1 MSSVLGK
8 FNPPRAFT
16 RGGAPMIAAKNKRPR
31 HFPLTQPDVQFLFGL
46 NASLTAAEWR
56 MWLYLVTLDPFGD
69 VGAKYDAEAL
79 MNFCNI
85 QKSTYFAA
93 KAKFIKLGL
102 FEFVEG
108 APKVRNLSGSKANHR
123 SETSEPSSKGSEQRS
138 EIVDFNSE
146 VSTQRSEI
154 SELQTLETM
163 LTWDSGTPHTLSD
176 IIQTLSDTFTKPTLH
191 PQREEIEKVD
201 LEIQNSDL
209 KHEIEN
215 FDLQSKDSD
224 LEHRI
229 KNLDPKIEN
238 LDLKHEIEIFDL
250 KHEIEIFDLKIEDPD
265 LETQEEKK
273 EPAIKEQKKVIDH
286 PLLPKQTGED
296 SFQVPPPPAAPEFSF
311 LDWVKYYKAKDARS
325 PLSYAQ
331 TCIRRDD
338 GSLRAEYERWLAM
351 RKDPVFSTYTPEPV
365 VMPPP
370 EERPGIVANVREILR
385 SRGLRL

>member
-1 MSSVLGK
+1 
-8 FNPPRAFT
+8 
-16 RGGAPMIAAKNKRPR
+16 MIAAKNKRPR

-69 VGAKYDAEAL
+69 VGAKYDAEEL

-108 APKVRNLSGSKANHR
+108 SPKVRNLSGSKANHR
-123 SETSEPSSKGSEQRS
+123 SEVSEPSSKVSERRS
-138 EIVDFNSE
+138 EIVDFNSK
-146 VSTQRSEI
+146 VSERHSEI

-176 IIQTLSDTFTKPTLH
+176 IIQTLSDSLTKPTLH

-209 KHEIEN
+209 QHQIEN
-215 FDLQSKDSD
+215 LDLQNKDSD
-224 LEHRI
+224 PEHRI

-238 LDLKHEIEIFDL
+238 LDLKHEIENL
-250 KHEIEIFDLKIEDPD
+250 DLKIEDQD
-265 LETQEEKK
+265 LEIQEGKK
-273 EPAIKEQKKVIDH
+273 QATINNPKKVTDN
-286 PLLPKQTGED
+286 PSSPKQTGED

-311 LDWVKYYKAKDARS
+311 LDWVKYYKAKDARN
-325 PLSYAQ
+325 PLYYAQ
-331 TCIRRDD
+331 TCIRRDN
-338 GSLRAEYERWLAM
+338 GSLRAEYERWLAS
-351 RKDPVFSTYTPEPV
+351 RKDPIFSAYTPEPV
-365 VMPPP
+365 VIPPL
-370 EERPGIVANVREILR
+370 EDRPSIVANVREILR
-385 SRGLRL
+385 SRGLKI

>member
-1 MSSVLGK
+1 
-8 FNPPRAFT
+8 
-16 RGGAPMIAAKNKRPR
+16 MIALKNNRPR
-31 HFPLTQPDVQFLFGL
+31 HFQLTQPDVQFLFGL
-46 NASLTAAEWR
+46 NAALTAAEWR

-69 VGAKYDAEAL
+69 VGAKYDAEEL
-79 MNFCNI
+79 MHFCNI

-108 APKVRNLSGSKANHR
+108 SPKVRNLSGSKANHR
-123 SETSEPSSKGSEQRS
+123 SEVSELSSKVSEQRS
-138 EIVDFNSE
+138 EVSELSSE
-146 VSTQRSEI
+146 VSMRHSEI

-176 IIQTLSDTFTKPTLH
+176 IIQTLSDDFTKPTLP

-209 KHEIEN
+209 KHEIRN
-215 FDLQSKDSD
+215 FDLQSKDLD
-224 LEHRI
+224 PEHQI

-238 LDLKHEIEIFDL
+238 LDLKHGIENL
-250 KHEIEIFDLKIEDPD
+250 DLKIEDPD
-265 LETQEEKK
+265 LKTQEEKK
-273 EPAIKEQKKVIDH
+273 QPAIKDQKTVTDH
-286 PLLPKQTGED
+286 PLPPKQTGED
-296 SFQVPPPPAAPEFSF
+296 SFQVPPLPAAPEFSF

-325 PLSYAQ
+325 PLIYAQ

-338 GSLRAEYERWLAM
+338 GSLRAEYENWLAM
-351 RKDPVFSTYTPEPV
+351 RKASVFRPYQPEPV
-365 VMPPP
+365 VMPTL
-370 EERPGIVANVREILR
+370 EERPSIMAKVREILQ

>member
-1 MSSVLGK
+1 
-8 FNPPRAFT
+8 
-16 RGGAPMIAAKNKRPR
+16 MIALKNKRPR

-79 MNFCNI
+79 MHFCKI

-108 APKVRNLSGSKANHR
+108 APKVRNLNGSKSDRR
-123 SETSEPSSKGSEQRS
+123 SAISELGSKVSERRS
-138 EIVDFNSE
+138 EIIDFNSE

-163 LTWDSGTPHTLSD
+163 LVWDSGTPHTLSD

-201 LEIQNSDL
+201 LEIKNSDL
-209 KHEIEN
+209 NHEIEN

-238 LDLKHEIEIFDL
+238 LDLNHKIEN
-250 KHEIEIFDLKIEDPD
+250 FDLKIEDPD
-265 LETQEEKK
+265 LEIQEEKK
-273 EPAIKEQKKVIDH
+273 QPAINNQKKVTDN
-286 PLLPKQTGED
+286 PSPPKQTGED

-311 LDWVKYYKAKDARS
+311 LDWVKYYKAKDARN
-325 PLSYAQ
+325 PLRYAQ
-331 TCIRRDD
+331 TCINHDD
-338 GSLRAEYERWLAM
+338 GSLRAEYEKWLAS
-351 RKDPVFSTYTPEPV
+351 RKDPVSCLYTPEPV
-365 VMPPP
+365 VVPPP
-370 EERPGIVANVREILR
+370 EERPSIMANVREILR

>member
-1 MSSVLGK
+1 
-8 FNPPRAFT
+8 
-16 RGGAPMIAAKNKRPR
+16 MIAAKNKRPR

-56 MWLYLVTLDPFGD
+56 IWLYLVTLDPFGD
-69 VGAKYDAEAL
+69 VGAKYDAEEL

-108 APKVRNLSGSKANHR
+108 SPKVRNLSGSKANHR
-123 SETSEPSSKGSEQRS
+123 SEVLEPSSKVSERRS

-146 VSTQRSEI
+146 VSARHSEI

-163 LTWDSGTPHTLSD
+163 SAWDSGTPHTLSD
-176 IIQTLSDTFTKPTLH
+176 IIQTLSDSLAKPTRH
-191 PQREEIEKVD
+191 PKREEIEKVD

-215 FDLQSKDSD
+215 LDL
-224 LEHRI
+224 
-229 KNLDPKIEN
+229 KIEN
-238 LDLKHEIEIFDL
+238 LDLKHEIENL
-250 KHEIEIFDLKIEDPD
+250 DLKIEDQD
-265 LETQEEKK
+265 LEIQEEKK
-273 EPAIKEQKKVIDH
+273 QPTINNQKKVTDY
-286 PLLPKQTGED
+286 PSPPKQTGED

-311 LDWVKYYKAKDARS
+311 LDWVKYYKAKDARN
-325 PLSYAQ
+325 PLHYAQ

-338 GSLRAEYERWLAM
+338 GSLMAEYERWLAS
-351 RKDPVFSTYTPEPV
+351 RKNPIFSAYTPEQV
-365 VMPPP
+365 LIPPP
-370 EERPGIVANVREILR
+370 EDRPSIVANVREILR
-385 SRGLRL
+385 SRGLKI

>member
-1 MSSVLGK
+1 
-8 FNPPRAFT
+8 
-16 RGGAPMIAAKNKRPR
+16 MIALKNKCPR
-31 HFPLTQPDVQFLFGL
+31 HFPLTQPDVLFLFGL
-46 NASLTAAEWR
+46 HASLTAAEWR

-79 MNFCNI
+79 MNFCKI

-123 SETSEPSSKGSEQRS
+123 SEASEPSSKGSEQRS

-146 VSTQRSEI
+146 VSTRHSEI

-163 LTWDSGTPHTLSD
+163 LTWDSGIPHTLSD

-215 FDLQSKDSD
+215 CDLQSKDSD

-238 LDLKHEIEIFDL
+238 LDLKHEIEN
-250 KHEIEIFDLKIEDPD
+250 FDLKIEDPD
-265 LETQEEKK
+265 LEIQEEKK
-273 EPAIKEQKKVIDH
+273 QPAINNQKKVTDN
-286 PLLPKQTGED
+286 PSPPKQTGED

-311 LDWVKYYKAKDARS
+311 LEWVKYYKAKDARS

-365 VMPPP
+365 VMPTP
-370 EERPGIVANVREILR
+370 EERPSIMANVREILR
-385 SRGLRL
+385 SRGLKI

>member
-1 MSSVLGK
+1 MTDKSRCSRFSTNSIAHSHLHEGE
-8 FNPPRAFT
+8 
-16 RGGAPMIAAKNKRPR
+16 APTIALKNKRPR

-69 VGAKYDAEAL
+69 VGARYDAEAL
-79 MNFCNI
+79 MNFCKI

-108 APKVRNLSGSKANHR
+108 TPKVRNLSGSKSERR
-123 SETSEPSSKGSEQRS
+123 SEIYKASSKVSEQRS

-146 VSTQRSEI
+146 TSVRHSEI
-154 SELQTLETM
+154 SELQTLETL

-176 IIQTLSDTFTKPTLH
+176 IIQTLSDDFTKPTLH

-201 LEIQNSDL
+201 LEIQNPDL
-209 KHEIEN
+209 KREIEN
-215 FDLQSKDSD
+215 FDPQSKDPDS
-224 LEHRI
+224 ERQI
-229 KNLDPKIEN
+229 KNLDPKIKN
-238 LDLKHEIEIFDL
+238 LDLEHKIENFDL
-250 KHEIEIFDLKIEDPD
+250 QKEDPD
-265 LETQEEKK
+265 LETQEDKK
-273 EPAIKEQKKVIDH
+273 QPEIKEQKKVTDL
-286 PLLPKQTGED
+286 PLLPKQTGKD

-325 PLSYAQ
+325 PLIYAQ

-351 RKDPVFSTYTPEPV
+351 RKDPAFSVYTPETV
-365 VMPPP
+365 VLPPP
-370 EERPGIVANVREILR
+370 EERPSIVANVREILR